1 MSAAET
7 ETEGDLSVSRARVLR
22 SVTIVSLLFVISRV
36 LGFVRGAVILA
47 IYGVDS
53 LAVNAY
59 EIASRFP
66 DAIFFIIAGGAIG
79 SAFIPTFAAYFVEDD
94 EAGGWRLFSA
104 VINLITVLLIII
116 CGIVAILAKPFLILL
131 YGPLMAAQPG
141 LLELTTV
148 LMQVMLISTVIFGVS
163 GVTMAA
169 LNARQHFFLPAVA
182 PILYNLGII
191 AGTLLMQPNI
201 MGVAIGTV
209 IGAAAHLLVQLPGLV
224 RHGARYQFLLT
235 VRDRGVNQVIRL
247 MIPRVLGLSFSQ
259 LNHFTIQIL
268 GQTMIFGSIPAL
280 SNAWRILMLPQGAI
294 GQALGIVAFPTFAN
308 LAARNAFGD
317 MRRILADTLRLIAF
331 LGIPVT
337 VAFALLSR
345 PIVSVLFERGE
356 FDLEA
361 TELVAWAL
369 AFYAV
374 GLVALAA
381 LEVISRAF
389 YSLKDTWTPVL
400 AGAVQLVVMAL
411 LAYWLSYTVFA
422 DRGWLELG
430 GLALAVSVSS
440 TLEALGLLWLLRR
453 KLRGING
460 RDMLDGFW
468 RMSVAGLLMA
478 VVVYLVAGLTTE
490 APAIWQAVAGGAA
503 GGTAY
508 LAGVALLR
516 VRELRYLTQFVSRRL
531 NRS

>member
-7 ETEGDLSVSRARVLR
+7 ESESDLGVSRSQVLR
-22 SVTIVSLLFVISRV
+22 SVTIVAILFVISRV

-53 LAVNAY
+53 LEVNAY

-104 VINLITVLLIII
+104 VINLITVLLIIV
-116 CGIVAILAKPFLILL
+116 CGIVAILAKPFLVLL

-141 LLELTTV
+141 LLELTAAQ
-148 LMQVMLISTVIFGVS
+148 MQIMLISTVIFGAS
-163 GVTMAA
+163 GVIMAA
-169 LNARQHFFLPAVA
+169 LNARQHFVLPAVA
-182 PILYNLGII
+182 PILYNVGII
-191 AGTLLMQPNI
+191 AGTLLTQPNI

-209 IGAAAHLLVQLPGLV
+209 VGALAHLLIQLPGLV
-224 RHGARYQFLLT
+224 RQRAQYQFLLT
-235 VRDRGVNQVIRL
+235 IRDRGVNQVIRL

-268 GQTMIFGSIPAL
+268 GQTMLFGSIPAL
-280 SNAWRILMLPQGAI
+280 SNGWRILMLPQGAI
-294 GQALGIVAFPTFAN
+294 GQALGIVAFPTFAT
-308 LAARNAFGD
+308 LAARNALTE
-317 MRRILADTLRLIAF
+317 MRRILADTLRLILF

-337 VAFALLSR
+337 VIFALLSR

-356 FDLEA
+356 FDPAA

-400 AGAVQLVVMAL
+400 AGGVQLAVMAV
-411 LAYWLSYTVFA
+411 LAYWLSFVVFA
-422 DRGWLELG
+422 NRGWLELG
-430 GLALAVSVSS
+430 GLALAVSFSS

-460 RDMLDGFW
+460 RDMLDGLW
-468 RMSVAGLLMA
+468 RMCLAGMVMA
-478 VVVYLVAGLTTE
+478 GAVYLVVRQTAET
-490 APAIWQAVAGGAA
+490 PALWQAVAGGLVGGAA
-503 GGTAY
+503 YMIVTGF
-508 LAGVALLR
+508 LR
-516 VRELRYLTQFVSRRL
+516 VRELRYLVQFLSRRL
-531 NRS
+531 HRS